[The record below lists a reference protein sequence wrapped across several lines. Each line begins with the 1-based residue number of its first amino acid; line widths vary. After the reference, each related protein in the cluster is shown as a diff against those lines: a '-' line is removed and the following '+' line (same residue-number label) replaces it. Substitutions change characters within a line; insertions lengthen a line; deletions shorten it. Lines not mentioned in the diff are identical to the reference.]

1 MSHQEDQTKMA
12 HENELS
18 EKVAFEW
25 AFRALGGD
33 SLFKQIM

>member
-25 AFRALGGD
+25 AFKALVVMVP
-33 SLFKQIM
+33 LKR

>member
-18 EKVAFEW
+18 EKVTFEW
-25 AFRALGGD
+25 AFRTLGDD
-33 SLFKQIM
+33 SLFQEIM